1 MNIINKI
8 QIGSKVFFSKFEDYN
23 SKDNDWFVLVED
35 FIKEKDSMRC
45 KIKDDDL
52 IMYRKN
58 ITKKEMLEECK
69 LVPLK
74 IGKFL
79 VPEFI
84 EHYKVTI
91 KDLKTLVDLCDKLDD
106 AHKYEKIIIESY
118 IQNNKFELSEEQLNL
133 AYEEYKKY
141 RINGLTII
149 KTFEV
154 GSRSFFKDF
163 EDYETRDYDYIVLVK
178 GLGKKFKKRFGIE
191 NKDYIAYNNNVTKEQ
206 LIKFVKE
213 SKIVNKLCMFLVP
226 EFIDYFKVTIE
237 DLRQFIGISENLD
250 KFHKYLKIIL
260 DAYIENNSFVLTNEQ
275 LNDAYIEYK
284 KERELLNNDTIL
296 K

>member
-1 MNIINKI
+1 MNIIKKI
-8 QIGSKVFFSKFEDYN
+8 QIGSKVFFSKFKDYN
-23 SKDNDWFVLVED
+23 SKDNDWFILVED
-35 FIKEKDSMRC
+35 FIKGKNSMRC
-45 KIKDDDL
+45 NIKDDDL
-52 IMYRKN
+52 IMYRKD

-69 LVPLK
+69 LVSLK

-84 EHYKVTI
+84 KYYKVTI
-91 KDLKTLVDLCDKLDD
+91 KDLKTLVDLCEKLDD

-118 IQNNKFELSEEQLNL
+118 IQNNKFELSEEQLSL

-154 GSRSFFKDF
+154 GSRPFFKDF
-163 EDYETRDYDYIVLVK
+163 KDYKIRDYDYIVLVK
-178 GLGKKFKKRFGIE
+178 GLEKKFKKRFGIE

-206 LIKFVKE
+206 LINFVKE

-237 DLRQFIGISENLD
+237 DLRQFVEISENLD
-250 KFHKYLKIIL
+250 KLHKYLKIIL
-260 DAYIENNSFVLTNEQ
+260 DAYIENNSFSLTNEQ

>member
-91 KDLKTLVDLCDKLDD
+91 KDLKTLVYLCDKLDD
-106 AHKYEKIIIESY
+106 AHKYEKIIIEAY
-118 IQNNKFELSEEQLNL
+118 IQNNKFELSEEQLSL

-149 KTFEV
+149 KNFEV
-154 GSRSFFKDF
+154 GSRPFFKDF
-163 EDYETRDYDYIVLVK
+163 EDYETRDYDYVVLVK

-206 LIKFVKE
+206 LIRFVKE
-213 SKIVNKLCMFLVP
+213 SKIINKLCMFLVP

-237 DLRQFIGISENLD
+237 DLRQFVEISENLD
-250 KFHKYLKIIL
+250 KFHKYLKMIL